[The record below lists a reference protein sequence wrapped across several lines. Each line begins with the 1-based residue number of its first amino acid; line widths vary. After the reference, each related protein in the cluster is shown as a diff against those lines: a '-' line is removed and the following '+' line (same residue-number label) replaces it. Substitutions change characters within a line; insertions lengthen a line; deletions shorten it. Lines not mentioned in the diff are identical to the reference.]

1 VETNT
6 VAAPAA
12 APSGRSARAVAPRHG
27 VGWVVGRHPPRPALP
42 APGVTGGC
50 PTWPRGSS
58 RATRRAR
65 HPPGAGSCP
74 WWWWQPPL
82 VPDAKRET
90 ARCGAGGDVTGE
102 DGRSGYPGVVPNR
115 GGRVRGTGEPRD
127 DCPPTASLGDP
138 SSPEADPE
146 RVVAVHGRDDEP
158 PRVSGRSR
166 IGDQRARDRTARR
179 RSGIATGR
187 GVAPCAAESAR
198 PAHAGTC
205 TRPGHRHRLIPADR
219 SATTPDRPGRAG
231 EPHRGPGHCRTRTA
245 PRAG

>member
-1 VETNT
+1 LLL
-6 VAAPAA
+6 PL
-12 APSGRSARAVAPRHG
+12 PRPRDQSARAVAPRQG
-27 VGWVVGRHPPRPALP
+27 VGAVVGRDPLRVPRSRPRGPA
-42 APGVTGGC
+42 AR

-65 HPPGAGSCP
+65 HPRAPGMPGVVAATS
-74 WWWWQPPL
+74 
-82 VPDAKRET
+82 
-90 ARCGAGGDVTGE
+90 ARPGHEARYGPEAGAGGDVTGE

-166 IGDQRARDRTARR
+166 SGDQRARDRTARR
-179 RSGIATGR
+179 RSAIATGR